1 MTHNRHRTAAVLV
14 LVPAITASLLS
25 AQDTA
30 GVRRDS
36 LNLEYAV
43 KFVCGAPRTRA
54 VAPGLY
60 FTAINVH
67 NPYPDTVLFR
77 KKVAS
82 TLPREQPG
90 PISPFWGSTLVPDQA
105 LEIDCDDI
113 FRHARLEG
121 FGKGFVVI
129 QSPVPLDVVAVYTA
143 AGNTRQVET
152 MEVERVSAR
161 RLIGAGCPDLVV
173 DSILRPAWDAANHR
187 SIITTIIRNVGTA
200 AAPASLARVIDP
212 STLQPTGAPHNAI
225 ANTPPLA
232 PGAAA
237 TVVFYLPYWVF
248 NPDATLEVT
257 ADYKDYFVECRDDNN
272 TRSYSA
278 AG

>member
-1 MTHNRHRTAAVLV
+1 VTHNRRWTAAL
-14 LVPAITASLLS
+14 LALLPAITASLT
-25 AQDTA
+25 AQDTTT
-30 GVRRDS
+30 VRRDS
-36 LNLEYAV
+36 FNLEYAV
-43 KFVCGAPRTRA
+43 KFVCGTPRTRA

-67 NPYPDTVLFR
+67 NPYLDTALFR

-82 TLPREQPG
+82 TLPGEQPG
-90 PISPFWGSTLVPDQA
+90 PISPFWFSRLASDQA

-129 QSPVPLDVVAVYTA
+129 QSRTPLDVVAVYTA
-143 AGNTRQVET
+143 AGNTRQVVT
-152 MEVERVSAR
+152 MELERVNAR

-173 DSILRPAWDAANHR
+173 DSILRPVWDAANNR
-187 SIITTIIRNVGTA
+187 SVITAIIRNVGTA

-212 STLQPTGAPHNAI
+212 STLQPTGAPYNAI
-225 ANTPPLA
+225 ATTPPLA
-232 PGAAA
+232 PGAAVS
-237 TVVFYLPYWVF
+237 VVFYLPYWVF

-257 ADYKDYFVECRDDNN
+257 ADYKDYFVECHDDNN
-272 TRSYSA
+272 TKTFS
-278 AG
+278 GVG